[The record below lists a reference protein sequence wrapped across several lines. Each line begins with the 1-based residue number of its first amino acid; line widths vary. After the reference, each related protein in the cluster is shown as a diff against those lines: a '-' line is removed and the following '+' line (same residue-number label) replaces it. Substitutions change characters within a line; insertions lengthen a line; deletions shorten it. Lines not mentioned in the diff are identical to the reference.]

1 MVLVVADVTSVLIM
15 NGTGKLI
22 GAEIVMA

>member
-1 MVLVVADVTSVLIM
+1 MVLVVADVISVVIM

>member
-1 MVLVVADVTSVLIM
+1 MVLVVADVISVLIM